1 MTWGAKK
8 REYRSRTEQVTTR
21 GGVGEIPGQNKK
33 KELKVTT
40 ATCMHCS
47 SANLRSNANG
57 MMYILYYE
65 EHEGGRR
72 RRRGEGGG
80 VVDGLWGGV

>member
-1 MTWGAKK
+1 M
-8 REYRSRTEQVTTR
+8 TTR

-33 KELKVTT
+33 KELKEVTT

-47 SANLRSNANG
+47 SANLRSNTNG

-65 EHEGGRR
+65 HEGGRR
-72 RRRGEGGG
+72 RWGGG
-80 VVDGLWGGV
+80 WWWMNFGEVCKHTG